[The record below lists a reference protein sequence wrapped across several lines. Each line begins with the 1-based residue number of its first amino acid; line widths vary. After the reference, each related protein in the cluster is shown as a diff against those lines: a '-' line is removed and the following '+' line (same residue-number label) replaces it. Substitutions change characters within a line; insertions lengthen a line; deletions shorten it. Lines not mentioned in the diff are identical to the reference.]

1 MKLAVSNV
9 TTRKNDN
16 FLIIRY
22 SLLEWSMVDADDT
35 RTLIENQQFLL
46 QPSND
51 SVANYDSTMSSEKS
65 ELMLSIT
72 YESDWL
78 N

>member
-65 ELMLSIT
+65 ELILSIT

>member
-35 RTLIENQQFLL
+35 RTPIENQQFLL

>member
-1 MKLAVSNV
+1 
-9 TTRKNDN
+9 
-16 FLIIRY
+16 
-22 SLLEWSMVDADDT
+22 MVDADDT
-35 RTLIENQQFLL
+35 RTPIENQQFLL

-65 ELMLSIT
+65 ELMLNIT
-72 YESDWL
+72 YESDWS